1 MDRQVKYVIIRS
13 KLIKSLD
20 FEKKR
25 GRFKVY
31 ITQKNLVRYNTNK
44 FFFQFERGIVKFRGE
59 TPKELEGYK
68 QYTNDE
74 ILKEIKSSQWKIK
87 SN

>member
-1 MDRQVKYVIIRS
+1 MDTQVKYVIIKA

-20 FEKKR
+20 FERKR

-31 ITQKNLVRYNTNK
+31 ITQRNLVRYNTNK
-44 FFFQFERGIVKFRGE
+44 FFFQFKKGIVKFRGE

-68 QYTNDE
+68 QYNNDQ

-87 SN
+87 LN

>member
-1 MDRQVKYVIIRS
+1 MDKQVKYVVVKA
-13 KLIKSLD
+13 KLINSLD

-25 GRFKVY
+25 GRFRVY
-31 ITQKNLVRYNTNK
+31 LTQKDSIRYNINK
-44 FFFQFERGIVKFRGE
+44 FFFQLKRGIVKFRGE

-74 ILKEIKSSQWKIK
+74 ILKKIKSSQWKIK
-87 SN
+87 

>member
-1 MDRQVKYVIIRS
+1 MDKQVKYVIIKAR
-13 KLIKSLD
+13 LIKSLD
-20 FEKKR
+20 LERKR

-31 ITQKNLVRYNTNK
+31 LTQKDYIRYNINK
-44 FFFQFERGIVKFRGE
+44 FFFQFKRGIIKFRGE

-87 SN
+87 

>member
-1 MDRQVKYVIIRS
+1 MGKQVKYVIIRS
-13 KLIKSLD
+13 KLIDSLD
-20 FEKKR
+20 LERKR
-25 GRFKVY
+25 GRFRVY
-31 ITQKNLVRYNTNK
+31 LTQKDSIRYNINK
-44 FFFQFERGIVKFRGE
+44 FFFQFKRGVVKFRGE

-87 SN
+87 

>member
-1 MDRQVKYVIIRS
+1 MDRRVKYVII
-13 KLIKSLD
+13 KHAEIKNLD

-31 ITQKNLVRYNTNK
+31 ITKKDHVRYNTNK
-44 FFFQFERGIVKFRGE
+44 WFFQLKRGIVKFRGE

-74 ILKEIKSSQWKIK
+74 ILKKIKSSQWKIK
-87 SN
+87 